1 MPRLPPALGFRI
13 VLSMSRFLGS
23 LLLAAPGMVLT
34 GCAATTPPAP
44 PPEERLVVVNAGENT
59 ISVIPV
65 EAGRA
70 PVKISLGALGGAA
83 ADVAARGE
91 IVVVAGGVSDQVVV
105 LDLLAQQV
113 RRTIRLP
120 AGSRPVAVTMIND
133 HVVYVANA
141 GTNTVTRID
150 IATGDTGSVGVGRF
164 PRDLL
169 LARGRL
175 FVVNGNV
182 GPCAVGLCSLGPS
195 WLSVIDPQ
203 SNGRAAGRDS
213 IPLPSQGNARS
224 ATLGGDGLV
233 YIINTGDVEAELAG
247 RLTIVDPIQREEV
260 GSFGGFG
267 FLPAA
272 VTSDGSERLFVASVR
287 DGLMEFN
294 TRTRRVVRGAG
305 DGILGNRIVA
315 AAVDGEGRI
324 YAVEGGDCAASLA
337 GRLRV
342 FRADLTESRNVS
354 LGNCPVAVTFV
365 QLPGLVTGV
374 TN

>member
-1 MPRLPPALGFRI
+1 MTRLPRALGFRI
-13 VLSMSRFLGS
+13 VPPMSRFLGT
-23 LLLAAPGMVLT
+23 LLLAVPVVVLT

-44 PPEERLVVVNAGENT
+44 PPEERLLVVNAGENT
-59 ISVIPV
+59 VSEIPV
-65 EAGRA
+65 EAGQA
-70 PVKISLGALGGAA
+70 SIKISLGPLGGGA
-83 ADVAARGE
+83 ADVAARGQ
-91 IVVVAGGVSDQVVV
+91 IAVVAGGASDQVVV
-105 LDLLAQQV
+105 LDLLTKQV
-113 RRTIRLP
+113 RRTIKLS
-120 AGSRPVAVTMIND
+120 AGSRPVAVTMITEMIA
-133 HVVYVANA
+133 YVANA

-150 IATGDTGSVGVGRF
+150 LTTGDTASVAVGRF

-169 LARGRL
+169 LARGRV

-182 GPCAVGLCSLGPS
+182 GPCAAGLCSLGAS
-195 WLSVIDPQ
+195 WLTVIDPQ
-203 SNGRAAGRDS
+203 SNARAAGRDS
-213 IPLPSQGNARS
+213 IPLPSQGNGRS
-224 ATLGGDGLV
+224 ATLGGDGLIYV
-233 YIINTGDVEAELAG
+233 INTGDPASELAG
-247 RLTIVDPIQREEV
+247 RLSIVDPIQREEV

-305 DGILGNRIVA
+305 DGILGNDIVA

-324 YAVEGGDCAASLA
+324 YAIEGGGCAPSQV

-342 FRADLTESRNVS
+342 FRADLTESRNVI

-365 QLPGLVTGV
+365 QLPGLVTGA

>member
-1 MPRLPPALGFRI
+1 MTRLPRALGFRI
-13 VLSMSRFLGS
+13 VPPMSRFLGT
-23 LLLAAPGMVLT
+23 LLLAASVVVLT

-44 PPEERLVVVNAGENT
+44 PPEERLLVVNAGENT
-59 ISVIPV
+59 VSEIPV
-65 EAGRA
+65 EPGLGSIK
-70 PVKISLGALGGAA
+70 VSLGPLGGGAT
-83 ADVAARGE
+83 DVAARGQ
-91 IVVVAGGVSDQVVV
+91 IAVVAGGASDQVVV

-113 RRTIRLP
+113 RRTIRLS
-120 AGSRPVAVTMIND
+120 AGSRPVAVTMITD
-133 HVVYVANA
+133 LIAYVANA

-150 IATGDTGSVGVGRF
+150 LATGDTASVAVGRY

-169 LARGRL
+169 LTRGRL

-182 GPCAVGLCSLGPS
+182 GRCALGLCSLGPS
-195 WLSVIDPQ
+195 WLTVIDPQ
-203 SNGRAAGRDS
+203 SNARAAGRDS

-224 ATLGGDGLV
+224 ATLGGDGLIYV
-233 YIINTGDVEAELAG
+233 INTGDVESGLAG
-247 RLTIVDPIQREEV
+247 RLSIVDPIQREEV

-267 FLPAA
+267 FLPTA

-305 DGILGNRIVA
+305 DGILGNHIVA

-324 YAVEGGDCAASLA
+324 YAIEGGDCTASLT

-342 FRADLTESRNVS
+342 FRADLTESRNII
-354 LGNCPVAVTFV
+354 LGNCPVAITFV
-365 QLPGLVTGV
+365 QLPGLVTGA